1 MSHLQL
7 SRTRPIPGAWQ
18 DLTDAQNDAQTTAIY
33 AVIGEHGGD
42 VKVVSFSPSEIAIT
56 SVIEYPDEQSAKL
69 ATAGVLALGT
79 LEYVSIETLW
89 DVVEWVGMVRAANT
103 NA

>member
-7 SRTRPIPGAWQ
+7 SRTRPIPEAWQ
-18 DLTDAQNDAQTTAIY
+18 DLTDEQNDAQSAAIY

-42 VKVVSFSPSEIAIT
+42 VKVVSFSPSQIALT

-69 ATAGVLALGT
+69 SAAGIVALGT
-79 LEYVSIETLW
+79 LEFISIETLW

-103 NA
+103 KA